1 MCDYSIEMVN
11 SKDYLRGKCP
21 IYRSLYDIA
30 GKPKCVDINT
40 HLRMMYGHVCWDDL
54 IIKLTPDNI
63 QLLEKHSKNIQ
74 NEDLL
79 DTIKPGEYI
88 AVLHSETMGPLTY
101 NDMING
107 DVPIELYNTDM
118 AIERAAYW
126 FVDDI
131 LDSISS
137 MGLFTKYFTLA
148 FRLAL
153 MQGDMP
159 DEERFSKQRLNKV
172 WGETKASVMFSVGQ
186 LLQKQSIE
194 SMKSGRWM
202 NFDLTEEDVHEY
214 LSCFKK

>member
-1 MCDYSIEMVN
+1 M
-11 SKDYLRGKCP
+11 
-21 IYRSLYDIA
+21 SLLQCI
-30 GKPKCVDINT
+30 
-40 HLRMMYGHVCWDDL
+40 
-54 IIKLTPDNI
+54 DNMKRDVP
-63 QLLEKHSKNIQ
+63 L
-74 NEDLL
+74 
-79 DTIKPGEYI
+79 I

-137 MGLFTKYFTLA
+137 MGLFTEYFTLA